1 MWRSKARKPILLSE
15 VMAGQNHLAEMLG
28 GDVCNPV
35 MIEHRDRYGN
45 LKRRSIQFNTRTNA
59 GRDWQSDVMGHLSVQ
74 PAPSKYVGLTATL
87 VTIAGTETSLTGE
100 IASGTLARAIYTA
113 YNHTAGT
120 TTYNQ
125 TKTFTSDQTI
135 TLQTA
140 GEFNAAA
147 AGTMPF
153 IANIT
158 PNAPTVSG
166 DTLAVTWTKNI

>member
-1 MWRSKARKPILLSE
+1 MKPVLLSE
-15 VMAGQNHLAEMLG
+15 VLG
-28 GDVCNPV
+28 GDVANPV
-35 MIEHRDRYGN
+35 LIEHRDRYGN
-45 LKRRSIQFNTRTNA
+45 LKRRSLVCNTRTNV
-59 GRDWQSDVMGHLSVQ
+59 GRDWQSDVMGTLGTQ
-74 PAPSKYVGLTATL
+74 PAVSKYVGLTATN
-87 VTIAGTETSLTGE
+87 VTIAGTETTLMGE
-100 IASGTLARAIYTA
+100 ITTGTLARAIYTA

-125 TKTFTSDQTI
+125 TKTFTSDQTV

-153 IANIT
+153 IANIS

-166 DTLAVTWTKNI
+166 DTLALTWSKSL

>member
-1 MWRSKARKPILLSE
+1 MRDPIARGGVVLLSE
-15 VMAGQNHLAEMLG
+15 AIEAGHM
-28 GDVCNPV
+28 VNPV
-35 MIEHRDRYGN
+35 LIEHRDRFGN
-45 LKRRSIQFNTRTNA
+45 LRRRSIVANTRTNA
-59 GRDWQSDVMGHLSVQ
+59 GRDWQSDVMGTLGTQ
-74 PAPSKYVGLTATL
+74 PAVSKYVGLTATL

-120 TTYNQ
+120 ATYNQ
-125 TKTFTSDQTI
+125 TKTFTSDQTV

-140 GEFNAAA
+140 AEFTAAA

-166 DTLAVTWTKNI
+166 DTLALTWTKNI

>member
-1 MWRSKARKPILLSE
+1 MKPLLLS
-15 VMAGQNHLAEMLG
+15 EMLG
-28 GDVCNPV
+28 GEGPNPV
-35 MIEHRDRYGN
+35 LIEHRDRYGN
-45 LKRRSIQFNTRTNA
+45 LIRRSLACNTRTNA
-59 GRDWQSDVMGHLSVQ
+59 GRDWQSDVMGTLGAQ
-74 PAPSKYVGLTATL
+74 PAVSKYVGVTATN
-87 VTIAGTETSLTGE
+87 VSIVGTETSLTGE

-125 TKTFTSDQTI
+125 TKTFTSDQTV